1 MDTHVHRER
10 VSKRILIK
18 CTSQVKY
25 TYTILKAVTLV
36 STILGTQSQPS
47 LISIFTILPRVH
59 PTKGTIVARV
69 RVLRVWLLS
78 KFFSKNVDWKL
89 PKKKHK
95 TRLKYCI
102 TLQFCLY
109 ITAKSHPRQKSMFPI
124 FLSSIRGYFCHFKA
138 SMLPVRDFLGHGDY
152 MSSKYLSSTKLSRKH
167 MPMNLL

>member
-89 PKKKHK
+89 KKNP
-95 TRLKYCI
+95 LKILHY
-102 TLQFCLY
+102 TSVLVY
-109 ITAKSHPRQKSMFPI
+109 ITAKSHPRQKSMFP
-124 FLSSIRGYFCHFKA
+124 FLFVKYSWLLLSFQSFQATGKA
-138 SMLPVRDFLGHGDY
+138 LPWPWWLHE
-152 MSSKYLSSTKLSRKH
+152 
-167 MPMNLL
+167 